1 MNFGAKSP
9 QKLNELTDVLESLP
23 NASNRKTSII
33 ASILN
38 WARDNSIPQGADSIL
53 NKIAKPLYETFT
65 GLICMPQKFRI
76 CFT

>member
-1 MNFGAKSP
+1 MLLYVLTKYAMNFGAKSP

-38 WARDNSIPQGADSIL
+38 WARDNSIHP
-53 NKIAKPLYETFT
+53 PL
-65 GLICMPQKFRI
+65 
-76 CFT
+76 